1 MIITK
6 TPFRMSFFGGGTD
19 MSEFFNE
26 HGGAVLSTTFDKY
39 CYVTV
44 RHLPRFFNYK
54 NQLTYSRIERVVE
67 TNEIEHP
74 MVREAMKML
83 DMHELVI
90 TYDADL
96 PARTGLGT
104 SSSFAVGLLNA
115 FYALKGKYAGKKKL
129 ADDAIYLERV
139 LCNEAG
145 GLQDQIAASFGGLNR
160 IDFRNDGYQVSP
172 IIISPQKKEELN
184 RKLMLFFTG
193 FSRSSA
199 EIQTET
205 KNHLRDKTKQL
216 LEMKQLV
223 HEAESVLVDKYTS
236 IDDFG
241 KLLDYTWKLKRQTGI
256 RISTDAIDDLYAKA
270 INAGALGGKLLGAG
284 GGGFL
289 LFYVPEDRQNIVKE
303 ELSNLLYVPF
313 EFENGGTD
321 VIYYD
326 RKTTTCRKLKGEL
339 NK

>member
-1 MIITK
+1 
-6 TPFRMSFFGGGTD
+6 MSFFGGGTD

-321 VIYYD
+321 VIYYAPED
-326 RKTTTCRKLKGEL
+326 YPPVVS
-339 NK
+339 